1 MYDSLIVSYKTE
13 RMPEKTI
20 EEAIEQF
27 KESMSPADR
36 AAYEIA
42 IRQLESSFD
51 IEKCIGF
58 IDYINAQDITIV
70 KP

>member
-1 MYDSLIVSYKTE
+1 MPQKSMQEAVEMY
-13 RMPEKTI
+13 
-20 EEAIEQF
+20 
-27 KESMSPADR
+27 KESMSPADK

-58 IDYINAQDITIV
+58 MDFVKENDIEIT
-70 KP
+70 KD